1 MAIEIRTVSDDEVPA
16 YRHCL
21 MQVFGDDVESDPDG
35 DRRMCALIPATQR
48 WAAFDGSQI
57 VATAGTF
64 DHAIGVPG
72 GGTLPMAGL
81 TMVTVRPTHRRK
93 GILRQLIDAHLAD
106 ARARGYAISGLWA
119 TEPAIYTRFGYGLAA
134 CADVVAIDEARTLE
148 LRERDTD
155 AIELVDEATA
165 RAVLPAVYARAT
177 AARPGALRRSELW
190 WKERRF
196 LEAPF
201 VRAGAS
207 KRRHVIARRDG
218 EIVGYLVY
226 RQRGA
231 FEPTKPNGKV
241 EINELLGV
249 DARAE
254 LSLWQFAVRIDLFPN
269 VGWWNAPVDDALW
282 WAVHD
287 PRRISRRRTDTL
299 WLRIDDVA
307 ATLAARTYPADGK
320 LVFDSHGATWELVV
334 SGGRATCK
342 PSLGTPSLRFEATA
356 LASVVLGTEAPSRLA
371 RVELVHGSADAL
383 AVADRMFASAI
394 APWCPEVF

>member
-1 MAIEIRTVSDDEVPA
+1 MSVEIRTVSDDEVSA

-21 MQVFGDDVESDPDG
+21 LQVFGDDLDSDPDG
-35 DRRMCALIPATQR
+35 DNRVRALIPAAQR

-64 DHAIGVPG
+64 DHAIGIPG

-93 GILRQLIDAHLAD
+93 GILRQLIGAHLAD

-119 TEPAIYTRFGYGLAA
+119 TEPGIYTRFGYGLAA
-134 CADVVAIDEARTLE
+134 CADVITIDESRTLE
-148 LRERDTD
+148 LRDRELDS
-155 AIELVDEATA
+155 IELVDDATA
-165 RAVLPAVYARAT
+165 RDLLPAVYARAT
-177 AARPGALRRSELW
+177 AARPGALRRSDVW

-231 FEPTKPNGKV
+231 FDPTKPNGKV
-241 EINELLGV
+241 EINELLGI

-269 VGWWNAPVDDALW
+269 VSWWNAPTDDTLL
-282 WAVHD
+282 WAVKD

-307 ATLAARTYPADGK
+307 ATLDARTYPTDGK

-334 SGGRATCK
+334 SGGRGTCK
-342 PSLGTPSLRFEATA
+342 RSMGTPSLRFAETA
-356 LASVVLGTEAPSRLA
+356 LASVFLGTEAPTRLA
-371 RVELVHGSADAL
+371 RAELVTGSPAAL
-383 AVADRMFASAI
+383 ALADKLFASAI

>member
-1 MAIEIRTVSDDEVPA
+1 MSVEIRTVSDDEVTA

-21 MQVFGDDVESDPDG
+21 MQVFGEEVDSDPDG
-35 DRRMCALIPATQR
+35 DNRMRALIPATQR

-72 GGTLPMAGL
+72 AGTLPMAGL
-81 TMVTVRPTHRRK
+81 TMVTVRPTHRRR

-106 ARARGYAISGLWA
+106 ARARGFAISGLWA
-119 TEPAIYTRFGYGLAA
+119 TEPRIYTRFGYGLAA
-134 CADVVAIDEARTLE
+134 FGDAVAIDEARTLD
-148 LRERDTD
+148 LRERDLD
-155 AIELVDEATA
+155 SIEWIDEATA
-165 RAVLPAVYARAT
+165 RDVLPAVYARAT
-177 AARPGALRRSELW
+177 AARPGALRRSEAW
-190 WKERRF
+190 WRERRF
-196 LEAPF
+196 LESPF
-201 VRAGAS
+201 IRAGAS
-207 KRRHVIARRDG
+207 KRRHVVARRDG
-218 EIVGYLVY
+218 EIVGYVVY
-226 RQRGA
+226 RQKGA

-241 EINELLGV
+241 EINELLGA

-269 VGWWNAPVDDALW
+269 VSWWNAPSDDTLV
-282 WAVHD
+282 WAVQD

-299 WLRIDDVA
+299 WIRIDDVA
-307 ATLAARTYPADGK
+307 ATLAARTYPVDGK

-334 SGGRATCK
+334 SAGRGTCK
-342 PSLGTPSLRFEATA
+342 RSMGTPSLRFAETA

-371 RVELVHGSADAL
+371 RAELVAGSLEAL
-383 AVADRMFASAI
+383 ALADTLFASAI